1 MAKLRESALTER
13 ARFLI
18 VALSGRALAASA
30 VHAGYGVTVLD
41 LFDDID
47 TRAFATTSIKVPG
60 SLRDGF
66 DAEALIAS
74 ARQGAPADA
83 GLVYGSGFEHRP
95 ELLGRLAASRR
106 LFGNPPDVLA
116 AVKDPT
122 AFFALL
128 DDLAIPHPE
137 TRMGAPANRKD
148 WLSKRTGAAGGAH
161 IRKALDARPMDG
173 RYYQRRVEGR
183 AVSAFFV
190 ADGKGARVLGFS
202 EQWPADAKG
211 DTPFRFGG
219 AMAPAPLSGE
229 LQRKIG
235 EAVDDLAAAIGLVG
249 LNSADVMVKED
260 AFNLIEINPRPG
272 ATMDIF
278 ESVTGLSL
286 FDLHIK
292 ACAGAIPAD
301 VALSRAPSALAIV
314 YADGDLVIP
323 PGFSWPS
330 GTQDLP
336 EAGSRICAG
345 EPVCSV
351 LAEGADVEAART
363 GVLARADAV
372 LAALTSDADADDE
385 TLDAPAVRRAGER
398 L

>member
-1 MAKLRESALTER
+1 MSALAER
-13 ARFLI
+13 AELLI

-30 VHAGYGVTVLD
+30 ARAGYGVTVLD

-47 TRAFATTSIKVPG
+47 TSAFATTSIKVPG
-60 SLRDGF
+60 SLRHGF
-66 DAEALIAS
+66 DAEALIAC

-83 GLVYGSGFEHRP
+83 GLVYGSGLEDRP

-106 LFGNPPDVLA
+106 LFGNPPEVLGM
-116 AVKDPT
+116 VKDPT

-137 TRMGAPANRKD
+137 TRMDAPGDELD
-148 WLSKRTGAAGGAH
+148 WLSKRTGAAGGGH
-161 IRKALDARPMDG
+161 IRKALDAGSMDG

-183 AVSAFFV
+183 AVSALFV

-202 EQWPADAKG
+202 EQWPADATG
-211 DTPFRFGG
+211 DTPYRFGG
-219 AMAPAPLSGE
+219 AVTPAPLSGE
-229 LQRKIG
+229 LRRKIG
-235 EAVDDLAAAIGLVG
+235 GAVDDLAAAIGLVG
-249 LNSADVMVKED
+249 LNSADVMVRD
-260 AFNLIEINPRPG
+260 GAFHMLEINPRPG

-278 ESVTGLSL
+278 EGVTGPSL
-286 FDLHIK
+286 FELHIK
-292 ACAGAIPAD
+292 ACGGAIPAD
-301 VALSRAPSALAIV
+301 VAHTPAPSALAIV

-330 GTQDLP
+330 GTRDLP
-336 EAGSRICAG
+336 QAGSGIGAG
-345 EPVCSV
+345 EPVCTV

-372 LAALTSDADADDE
+372 RAALTSDADADDE
-385 TLDAPAVRRAGER
+385 ALDAPAFRRAGER

>member
-1 MAKLRESALTER
+1 MSTLAER

-30 VHAGYGVTVLD
+30 ARAGYGVAVLD

-47 TRAFATTSIKVPG
+47 TRVFATTSIKVPG

-66 DAEALIAS
+66 DAEALIAC

-83 GLVYGSGFEHRP
+83 GLVYGSGLEGRP
-95 ELLGRLAASRR
+95 ELLGRLSASRR

-116 AVKDPT
+116 AVEDPT

-137 TRMGAPANRKD
+137 TRMDAPADRKD
-148 WLSKRTGAAGGAH
+148 WLSKRAAAGGGAH
-161 IRKALDARPMDG
+161 IRKALDAGPMDG
-173 RYYQRRVEGR
+173 RYYQRRLEGR

-190 ADGKGARVLGFS
+190 ADGKGARVLGYS

-219 AMAPAPLSGE
+219 AVAPAPLSGE

-235 EAVDDLAAAIGLVG
+235 EAVDDLAAALGLVG
-249 LNSADVMVKED
+249 LNSADVIVKES
-260 AFNLIEINPRPG
+260 AFHMLEINPRPG

-278 ESVTGLSL
+278 ESVTGPSL

-292 ACAGAIPAD
+292 ACGGEIPAD
-301 VALSRAPSALAIV
+301 VVHTPAPSASAIV
-314 YADGDLVIP
+314 YADRDLVIP

-336 EAGSRICAG
+336 QAGSRIGAG

-351 LAEGADVEAART
+351 LAEGDDVEAART
-363 GVLARADAV
+363 GVLARADTV
-372 LAALTSDADADDE
+372 LAALTTDADADDE
-385 TLDAPAVRRAGER
+385 TLDPPVRLRAGEGR
-398 L
+398 